1 MSPAA
6 NRDDALALARAA
18 AGQDLETAGIP
29 VVLALAGADGPLPAS
44 SDAAAVVDGARLAEQ
59 ARTLHRALWPGAP
72 ADDLFATYAVL
83 ATVGF
88 AELGNGT
95 GSDGQGGR

>member
-1 MSPAA
+1 VSPVTDS
-6 NRDDALALARAA
+6 DDALALARAA

-29 VVLALAGADGPLPAS
+29 VVLALAGAAGPLPAS
-44 SDAAAVVDGARLAEQ
+44 ADPAAVADGARLAQQ

-88 AELGNGT
+88 ADLR
-95 GSDGQGGR
+95 DGDTR